1 MRLDYP
7 CDLCGKNPRSGRAA
21 LAAFR
26 GHARPSPPP
35 VSGPLAGAVSV
46 LWAHG
51 PCRNPSYAHHRRVA
65 HHRRT

>member
-7 CDLCGKNPRSGRAA
+7 YDLCGKNSRSGQAA

-26 GHARPSPPP
+26 GHTRPSPPP
-35 VSGPLAGAVSV
+35 VSGPLAGAVPV
-46 LWAHG
+46 PWAHG
-51 PCRNPSYAHHRRVA
+51 PCRDPSYAHHRRVV